1 MGFTQRHLLGL
12 EGVPADE
19 ITTMLDT
26 AASFKEISERDIKK
40 VPTLRGKTVINLFY
54 ETSTRTRT
62 SFEIAAK
69 RLSADTINIS
79 AASSSVSKGETL
91 ADTARNLEA
100 MRPDAIVVR
109 HPSSGACHLLAR
121 HVSCPILNA
130 GDGCHEHPTQA
141 LLDLLTIR
149 ERHPKIAGLTVAI
162 VGDVLH
168 SRVAR
173 SNLHALRT
181 LGATVRLVGPPT
193 LVPRELA
200 AFGAELHHNLADGVR
215 DADVV
220 MMLRIQRERQGANFF
235 PTLDEYSHYFCLT
248 EDAVR
253 LAKPHVI
260 ILHPGP
266 LNRGLEIASTVADG
280 PYSVIMDQVTNGVA
294 VRMALL
300 YLLVARSKA
309 EDASASEAEP
319 ALEPLRRRTG
329 GRAGAASSWPAARWS
344 IRSWAGRRRATC
356 WWTASGSPQP
366 GRQGRSRP
374 ATRRCSTRA
383 GSSCCPVSSTCTST
397 CASPATSTRRPSRP
411 AWRRRS
417 RAASRRL
424 PAWRTPSP

>member
-1 MGFTQRHLLGL
+1 MAFTQRHLLGL

-19 ITTMLDT
+19 ITAILDT
-26 AASFKEISERDIKK
+26 AVSFKEISERDIKK

-54 ETSTRTRT
+54 ESSTRTRT

-69 RLSADTINIS
+69 RLSADTVNIS
-79 AASSSVSKGETL
+79 ASSSSVSKGETL

-109 HPSSGACHLLAR
+109 HPSSGACHFLAR
-121 HVSCPILNA
+121 YISCPILNA

-149 ERHPKIAGLTVAI
+149 EHLGRLAGLTVAI

-173 SNLHALRT
+173 SNLHALKV
-181 LGATVRLVGPPT
+181 LGATVRLVGPST
-193 LVPRELA
+193 LVPPELA
-200 AFGAELHHNLADGVR
+200 ALGAELHTNLADGVR
-215 DADVV
+215 DADVI

-235 PTLDEYSHYFCLT
+235 PTVDEYSRLFCLT
-248 EDAVR
+248 EEAVR
-253 LAKPHVI
+253 LAKPQVI

-266 LNRGLEIASTVADG
+266 LNRGLEIASSVADG

-309 EDASASEAEP
+309 EDAGAGAEEPLGTAEP
-319 ALEPLRRRTG
+319 VRRRTG
-329 GRAGAASSWPAARWS
+329 VRA
-344 IRSWAGRRRATC
+344 
-356 WWTASGSPQP
+356 
-366 GRQGRSRP
+366 
-374 ATRRCSTRA
+374 
-383 GSSCCPVSSTCTST
+383 
-397 CASPATSTRRPSRP
+397 
-411 AWRRRS
+411 
-417 RAASRRL
+417 
-424 PAWRTPSP
+424 